1 VLTALVTSVTNATE
15 RVMACL
21 DEVRQNKR
29 KSLVRACRNLLRV
42 VNEDLEPAEG
52 GGLQVAERRS
62 ARRIISITDP
72 EAQHFRKSA
81 SKVCSGY

>member
-1 VLTALVTSVTNATE
+1 
-15 RVMACL
+15 MACL